1 MKGAEA
7 TTVLLSEPRR
17 FRARAFHSG
26 VWAWPSGFETSSNP
40 PSAPAAP
47 SSLRAM
53 PPDAMQHNVIRL
65 QQAGKK
71 IGHRVTPRAAM
82 MTERSR
88 HLATD

>member
-1 MKGAEA
+1 
-7 TTVLLSEPRR
+7 
-17 FRARAFHSG
+17 
-26 VWAWPSGFETSSNP
+26 
-40 PSAPAAP
+40 
-47 SSLRAM
+47 M